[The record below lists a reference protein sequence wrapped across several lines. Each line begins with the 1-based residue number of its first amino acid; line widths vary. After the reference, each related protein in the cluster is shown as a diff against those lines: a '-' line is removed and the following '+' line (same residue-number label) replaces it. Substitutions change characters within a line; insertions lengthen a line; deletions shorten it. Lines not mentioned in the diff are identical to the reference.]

1 MTVMQ
6 QSSGPGGHSGNLY
19 EVLDLIL
26 DKGLVIDVFARVSVV
41 GIELIT
47 IDIRIV
53 VASIDTYLRFAE
65 ACNRLDLSDSRS
77 VGLPELLGGAVQQ
90 GAHDKTKGAVSGVK
104 DAITGSFKEGREDER
119 EKSAPRQRE
128 AETSDR
134 PRRRAA
140 SGSGGRTEK

>member
-6 QSSGPGGHSGNLY
+6 QYQGPSGHSGNLY

-53 VASIDTYLRFAE
+53 VASVDTYLRFAE
-65 ACNRLDLSDSRS
+65 ACNRLDLSDSRG
-77 VGLPELLGGAVQQ
+77 VGLPDLVGGATQK
-90 GAHDKTKGAVSGVK
+90 GAQSKTKGALKGAK
-104 DAITGSFKEGREDER
+104 DAITDSFQQGRADER
-119 EKSAPRQRE
+119 EKSAEPE
-128 AETSDR
+128 
-134 PRRRAA
+134 RRRKGTRTTG
-140 SGSGGRTEK
+140 GSEKQAHK